1 MPRSKLHQRGDLK
14 KNPSKH
20 QFFPPISTNVLVPS
34 VAFCLLFTLFPSTAA
49 INTNFFS
56 WPFDMMLIAMH
67 ILRLFKT
74 KRENNVFEEEKFLE
88 QFDTPQIIFFF
99 SIV

>member
-1 MPRSKLHQRGDLK
+1 M
-14 KNPSKH
+14 
-20 QFFPPISTNVLVPS
+20 PS

-88 QFDTPQIIFFF
+88 QFDTPQIIFFSQLSEQHSRF
-99 SIV
+99 